1 MNEPILSLENN
12 RHTFFPIKYNDIYQ
26 MYKKQVDCFWRSE
39 EIDLSKD
46 LKDWNNLPEEEKY
59 FIKMVLAFFASSDGI
74 IMENLASRFLT
85 DVTIPEARAF
95 YSCQIMMEQIHNET
109 YSLLIDAYIS
119 KKEEKDELF
128 NAVENFPCISKKA
141 DWAMKYMD
149 GEANNFSTR
158 LVAFAVVEG
167 IFFSSAF
174 ASIFWIKKKAI
185 LPGLCLSNEFISRD
199 EALHCEFAILLYSK
213 LERKLNRNEIYDII
227 KEAVEI
233 EKEFIIE
240 AIPCR
245 LIGMNAGLMSNYIEF
260 VADRL
265 VLQLGYEKIYNTK
278 NPFAFM
284 ELISLDRKT
293 NFFEN
298 KVSEYALANKTID
311 DKVFDMT
318 ADF

>member
-12 RHTFFPIKYNDIYQ
+12 RHTFFPIKHNDIYQ

-46 LKDWNNLPEEEKY
+46 LKDWDALPEEEKY
-59 FIKMVLAFFASSDGI
+59 FIKMVLAFFAASDGI
-74 IMENLASRFLT
+74 VLENLASRFLNE
-85 DVTIPEARAF
+85 VTIPEARAF
-95 YSCQIMMEQIHNET
+95 YGFQIAMENIHSET
-109 YSLLIDAYIS
+109 YSLLIDTYIS
-119 KKEEKDELF
+119 KKEEKDQLF
-128 NAVENFPCISKKA
+128 NAVENFDCIKKKA

-149 GEANNFSTR
+149 DKVNNFATR

-185 LPGLCLSNEFISRD
+185 LSGLCLSNEFISRD

-245 LIGMNAGLMSNYIEF
+245 LIGMNSTLMSQYIEF

-265 VLQLGYEKIYNTK
+265 VLQLGYEKVYNTK
-278 NPFAFM
+278 NPFDFM
-284 ELISLDRKT
+284 QMISLERKT

-298 KVSEYALANKTID
+298 RVSEYALSNKTID
-311 DKVFDMT
+311 DSIFDMT
-318 ADF
+318 AEF